1 MYYEYKTKTYF
12 ILDDFFFIWV
22 WVFFFLSNI
31 NFKIQDLHIPVH
43 PKIKYLINII
53 QPNYLSSL
61 F

>member
-1 MYYEYKTKTYF
+1 MYYEHKTKTYF

-22 WVFFFLSNI
+22 WFFFFVKYKFQNSRLTCTGTS
-31 NFKIQDLHIPVH
+31 Q
-43 PKIKYLINII
+43 KIKYLINII